1 MVQYNVKARDG
12 GSCYDRL
19 LVGETKQQLIFEQW
33 EADWGI
39 RNSSPWILI
48 KLETHKLNK
57 TFAFRTEVTHI
68 EYLRQIKF
76 IMIGPT
82 KATQMRQYAPQF
94 TQVVFDP
101 HPLHSIATTDCGKFH
116 TKYLCPNE
124 SNQFMRFI
132 NTLDAHLMI
141 R

>member
-57 TFAFRTEVTHI
+57 TFAFRTEVTHL

-76 IMIGPT
+76 IMIGPNET
-82 KATQMRQYAPQF
+82 VCA
-94 TQVVFDP
+94 
-101 HPLHSIATTDCGKFH
+101 SI
-116 TKYLCPNE
+116 YP
-124 SNQFMRFI
+124 SRFRPPPPTFNRNNRLRKVSHEI
-132 NTLDAHLMI
+132 PVPK
-141 R
+141 

>member
-57 TFAFRTEVTHI
+57 TFAFRTEVTHL

-76 IMIGPT
+76 IMIGPNET
-82 KATQMRQYAPQF
+82 VCASIYPSRF
-94 TQVVFDP
+94 RP